1 MKRSRFS
8 EEQIAYALLL
18 AVTGAQIHQPATAQ
32 GRAQL
37 HGEITPHGDRTSI
50 LVHEHHEGRCLV
62 FAAQPLVFYAHA
74 PTRPVQL
81 HPFGGGGLP

>member
-62 FAAQPLVFYAHA
+62 FAAQPLVFLCARAA
-74 PTRPVQL
+74 PPSPV
-81 HPFGGGGLP
+81 PPIRR